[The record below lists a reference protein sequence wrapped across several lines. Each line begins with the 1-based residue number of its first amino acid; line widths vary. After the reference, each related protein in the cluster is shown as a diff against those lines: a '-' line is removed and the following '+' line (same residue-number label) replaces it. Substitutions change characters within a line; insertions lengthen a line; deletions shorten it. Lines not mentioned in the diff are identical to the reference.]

1 MDTFDRFREEGKT
14 IVLVS
19 HDLDRVATICDR
31 ALLLRDG
38 IVIALGPAADVV
50 AAY

>member
-1 MDTFDRFREEGKT
+1 M
-14 IVLVS
+14 ILVS
-19 HDLDRVATICDR
+19 HDLDRVAEICDR

-38 IVIALGPAADVV
+38 VPVALGPAPEVV